1 MTTRHERLLQ
11 GTPSDP
17 VARKKVLAAMSTA
30 AVKPAI
36 SYASR
41 ASAGVSKP
49 TALYRPVVSTSS
61 IGSSWKFDLNEKDV
75 NLESRGRTAVL
86 NLRGPRAASTS
97 LEDVLAAL
105 TANGVDAEDVISIF
119 KAEDQRQV
127 QLTFLTKQGAES
139 LLSMPT
145 LSVSEFVSA
154 DVGPVRSDYHEIR
167 VHWVP
172 DYVKDSFF
180 RDIFSRVGKVL
191 SVVKNKEKTGRTG
204 CVRVVKLQA
213 DWKDMECVPHLMAI
227 RFEGAIHRFLLTI
240 PGRPPLCLLCSEV
253 GHVKKDCPRSPA
265 AVAAREAKEAQQ
277 LAASLLAAAKD
288 DADSDS
294 DDNDDDNAETKNPA
308 ASDANPAIDPP
319 AITTPVTATPA
330 TDTPAATKPTV
341 TDTSD
346 PTPSSIPTPL
356 PTSPKSVTVGQF
368 DDHHDDGE
376 SSDTCIV
383 ADTQATTSW
392 AEEMDAE
399 EFQDCEEKDSLEIER
414 DSSLERGDSDQLMCS
429 LEEDSS
435 QASVL
440 LSSSSIPCAQPE
452 KHGLAER
459 VVTAKHRLPSMC
471 VQPSPKRLRSKGRA
485 APRV

>member
-1 MTTRHERLLQ
+1 
-11 GTPSDP
+11 
-17 VARKKVLAAMSTA
+17 MSTS
-30 AVKPAI
+30 AVKPAV

-41 ASAGVSKP
+41 ASTGVSKP

-61 IGSSWKFDLNEKDV
+61 IGSSWKFDLDEKDV

-97 LEDVLAAL
+97 LDDVLAAL

-139 LLSMPT
+139 LLSLST
-145 LSVSEFVSA
+145 LPVSEFVSA

-180 RDIFSRVGKVL
+180 KDIFSRVGKVL
-191 SVVKNKEKTGRTG
+191 TVVKNKEKTGRTG

-213 DWKDMECVPHLMAI
+213 DWKDIERVPHLMAI
-227 RFEGAIHRFLLTI
+227 RFEGTIHRFLITI

-253 GHVKKDCPRSPA
+253 GHVKKSCPRSPA

-277 LAASLLAAAKD
+277 LADSLLAAAKD

-294 DDNDDDNAETKNPA
+294 DDNEDDTNDAKNPA
-308 ASDANPAIDPP
+308 ASVTKNSTDATPVTDPIPVIDPTP
-319 AITTPVTATPA
+319 VINPTVITTSVTATPVITNTA
-330 TDTPAATKPTV
+330 NDTPATTESAV

-346 PTPSSIPTPL
+346 PTPSSTPPPP

-368 DDHHDDGE
+368 EDHDDGE
-376 SSDTCIV
+376 SSCV
-383 ADTQATTSW
+383 VDTQATTSW
-392 AEEMDAE
+392 ADEMEAE
-399 EFQDCEEKDSLEIER
+399 DDYQDCKTDSLEI
-414 DSSLERGDSDQLMCS
+414 DISLERDMQVCS
-429 LEEDSS
+429 EEEDS
-435 QASVL
+435 
-440 LSSSSIPCAQPE
+440 
-452 KHGLAER
+452 
-459 VVTAKHRLPSMC
+459 
-471 VQPSPKRLRSKGRA
+471 
-485 APRV
+485 